1 MGGGRAKG
9 AEVCQAVGRRGPT
22 YYGRSG
28 AGAVRRRGAT
38 SGPLLRSSATGES
51 GGRGG
56 LIRFAPSARPRSG
69 NRAAREPASIVA
81 RQSPCSTFQAAAAGL
96 MRRAISSPPSPRPPQ
111 SRTGSAPPARTAGCC
126 RNTVKAQYHLSGDRA
141 RARSGC
147 RWCGRMAQRGSAP
160 AGSRSSG
167 ALRDSRLSN
176 SPAWV
181 IGRTAPSCVMIDD
194 LRPAPDVGAAKR
206 FPTPCWRKETI
217 VPTQPVSLLHL
228 LASMV
233 FRL

>member
-28 AGAVRRRGAT
+28 AGAVRGRGAA
-38 SGPLLRSSATGES
+38 SGPLLPHQQQERAAGGEALYVS
-51 GGRGG
+51 PRARGRG
-56 LIRFAPSARPRSG
+56 
-69 NRAAREPASIVA
+69 AAIGPPGSLPASSPA
-81 RQSPCSTFQAAAAGL
+81 NPPCSTFQAAAAGL

-147 RWCGRMAQRGSAP
+147 RWCGRMAQRGPAP

-181 IGRTAPSCVMIDD
+181 IGHTAPSCVMIDD
-194 LRPAPDVGAAKR
+194 LRPAPEVGAAKR

-217 VPTQPVSLLHL
+217 VPPQPVSLLHL